1 MLSEDDKVLLSV
13 HIKTAIILVLC
24 TAGIIGH
31 VISIHIFYSMI
42 NPNNL
47 FMISMSCT
55 QIALCANFFYSS
67 LFKYL
72 SDVYCISQFWSH
84 AWVAT
89 LLVSVN
95 ASVVVYMSGV
105 FHVIALSIIRFISL
119 NQIHQTRITELWF
132 SYSKCLRT
140 IILINIGAVLLCIP
154 FFFNSEVRKVPS
166 HRECSARYPSK
177 SNLPTHELS
186 FTILA
191 SSTALGQVNFWLL
204 GIMCKLIPCAIMIV
218 MTVLLIQKLR
228 QIQLLS
234 IRFTSPTREKRCRRI
249 TYITMVIMINFM
261 VVELP
266 QGVFSVLSSVKGT
279 SFTRSELL
287 GDLFDIFSLLNSCI
301 TFALFCS
308 MSSRVRN
315 AFAQGLFPFNY
326 KYLQQ
331 IIDRLRQIPVVI
343 ESSNS
348 NDAWTTAENNVR

>member
-1 MLSEDDKVLLSV
+1 
-13 HIKTAIILVLC
+13 
-24 TAGIIGH
+24 
-31 VISIHIFYSMI
+31 
-42 NPNNL
+42 
-47 FMISMSCT
+47 
-55 QIALCANFFYSS
+55 
-67 LFKYL
+67 
-72 SDVYCISQFWSH
+72 
-84 AWVAT
+84 
-89 LLVSVN
+89 
-95 ASVVVYMSGV
+95 MSGV

-166 HRECSARYPSK
+166 HRECSARYPSR

-191 SSTALGQVNFWLL
+191 SSTALGQ
-204 GIMCKLIPCAIMIV
+204 
-218 MTVLLIQKLR
+218 
-228 QIQLLS
+228 
-234 IRFTSPTREKRCRRI
+234 
-249 TYITMVIMINFM
+249 VIMINFM